1 MADQD
6 DDSWLYGEDG
16 DEMEE
21 VRSDVMN
28 ITTVPCACRKQ
39 QQIPRLRWLQPTGLG
54 SSRGSSRR
62 RRGRRTGRTSL
73 LWTRRRMVKCSV
85 FIIE

>member
-1 MADQD
+1 MSTVWSYSRVRVCSMADQD

-28 ITTVPCACRKQ
+28 ITTVPCACRNQ
-39 QQIPRLRWLQPTGLG
+39 QQRPRLR
-54 SSRGSSRR
+54 
-62 RRGRRTGRTSL
+62 
-73 LWTRRRMVKCSV
+73 
-85 FIIE
+85 